1 MENDKKLYN
10 KNSRSLEY
18 FLNQSKNPQ
27 MLLRWSRHF
36 ILTIVPHEY
45 FLLDHSCNDL
55 KLLFPDF
62 SLRILSLLEK
72 YSEIVPKDVP
82 GFFETFR
89 SNKRQY
95 KMYSEGHS
103 SVKSYGMHYYGLA
116 VDIINFKN
124 GLPRW
129 NLDYDTLIRLANQI
143 GITSLRPFE
152 DCHFQF
158 IPVTSQNDWREF
170 ARYLTLCIQDLLNV
184 KQDGIIGVHTQG
196 QVIVNYHRLN
206 TYFNDIDK
214 LLKKNY
220 VNN

>member
-1 MENDKKLYN
+1 
-10 KNSRSLEY
+10 
-18 FLNQSKNPQ
+18 
-27 MLLRWSRHF
+27 
-36 ILTIVPHEY
+36 
-45 FLLDHSCNDL
+45 
-55 KLLFPDF
+55 
-62 SLRILSLLEK
+62 LEK
-72 YSEIVPKDVP
+72 YSEIIPKDVP

-95 KMYSEGHS
+95 KMYSQGHS
-103 SVKSYGMHYYGLA
+103 NVKSYGMHYYGLA

-143 GITSLRPFE
+143 NITSLRPFE

-158 IPVTSQNDWREF
+158 IPISAQNDWREF
-170 ARYLTLCIQDLLNV
+170 ARHLTLCIQDLLNV
-184 KQDGIIGVHTQG
+184 EQDGIIGLHTQG
-196 QVIVNYHRLN
+196 QVIINYDRLN